1 MVPPVLERN
10 PDAPLEWDPSA
21 FCTLLTKAPTSAACI
36 PTVAAYWSVGL
47 GSKPPESVGVPVV
60 DMANKTENASGDV
73 VGESESDNGVSGKP
87 PDIRPGLTFLDTCRR
102 ITVWHRH
109 QRPT

>member
-47 GSKPPESVGVPVV
+47 CSKPSESVGVPVV
-60 DMANKTENASGDV
+60 DMANKTENASGGV
-73 VGESESDNGVSGKP
+73 VSESESDKQCVGQAPRRPAGVVIFG
-87 PDIRPGLTFLDTCRR
+87 R
-102 ITVWHRH
+102 IAG
-109 QRPT
+109 

>member
-47 GSKPPESVGVPVV
+47 GSKPPESVGGPVV
-60 DMANKTENASGDV
+60 DMANKTENASVGV
-73 VGESESDNGVSGKP
+73 VSESESESDNGVSGKP
-87 PDIRPGLTFLDTCRR
+87 SDVRPGLTFLDTCRR
-102 ITVWHRH
+102 ITVC
-109 QRPT
+109 Q